1 MTIEEK
7 DRFYK
12 TDLKQYVIHE
22 NSEFI
27 LWLENNKRNENYI
40 PIMDNDKIQYFINYL
55 TKWYELKY
63 PEKYFYYDDSNLFE
77 MKINC
82 LKKIKKNLDFNCL
95 KSRLFEYG
103 LDLLNCDYREDISID
118 KIDIIHKLDL
128 ELRKKILQLVALKIL
143 YSENAEPEIGYA
155 RAKKFINE
163 FNRTIPNLKLS
174 SIEINKIVH
183 NDYTKN
189 SNVELPK
196 EKKMFRFFDK

>member
-82 LKKIKKNLDFNCL
+82 LKKIL
-95 KSRLFEYG
+95 
-103 LDLLNCDYREDISID
+103 
-118 KIDIIHKLDL
+118 
-128 ELRKKILQLVALKIL
+128 ILIA
-143 YSENAEPEIGYA
+143 
-155 RAKKFINE
+155 
-163 FNRTIPNLKLS
+163 
-174 SIEINKIVH
+174 
-183 NDYTKN
+183 
-189 SNVELPK
+189 
-196 EKKMFRFFDK
+196 